1 MPHILSNFLK
11 KKKLTIAKYWNPYHW
26 MNSAAFHHSVCV
38 IFSGTS
44 LYFGN
49 FSVHSLTL
57 TGSTPP
63 GPQLVQE
70 LPNVSS
76 GAPEFT
82 PVFREVRVARSLV
95 FCVVFFRSLF
105 VLLFF
110 FYIGYFTGYVQV
122 YMHTSQNV
130 TEEVQI
136 RIEPVNVNDW
146 TAKFPKYKDV
156 PENITQTEWWKAAHI
171 NLFIQFVSLMRWFT
185 IFNHL
190 FIE

>member
-1 MPHILSNFLK
+1 MNDKFRTNDRVCKKSNTTRS
-11 KKKLTIAKYWNPYHW
+11 TIGGGT
-26 MNSAAFHHSVCV
+26 AF
-38 IFSGTS
+38 
-44 LYFGN
+44 
-49 FSVHSLTL
+49 
-57 TGSTPP
+57 P
-63 GPQLVQE
+63 
-70 LPNVSS
+70 S

-82 PVFREVRVARSLV
+82 PVFRGVRVARSLV
-95 FCVVFFRSLF
+95 FCVVFFRLLF

-156 PENITQTEWWKAAHI
+156 PENITQTEWWKAAE
-171 NLFIQFVSLMRWFT
+171 FIQWYGFQYLAIVNFFFRKLLSMCV
-185 IFNHL
+185 IM
-190 FIE
+190 

>member
-1 MPHILSNFLK
+1 MTGF
-11 KKKLTIAKYWNPYHW
+11 AKR
-26 MNSAAFHHSVCV
+26 V
-38 IFSGTS
+38 
-44 LYFGN
+44 
-49 FSVHSLTL
+49 
-57 TGSTPP
+57 TPP

-136 RIEPVNVNDW
+136 RIEPV
-146 TAKFPKYKDV
+146 
-156 PENITQTEWWKAAHI
+156 
-171 NLFIQFVSLMRWFT
+171 T

>member
-1 MPHILSNFLK
+1 MTGF
-11 KKKLTIAKYWNPYHW
+11 AKR
-26 MNSAAFHHSVCV
+26 V
-38 IFSGTS
+38 
-44 LYFGN
+44 
-49 FSVHSLTL
+49 
-57 TGSTPP
+57 TPP

-156 PENITQTEWWKAAHI
+156 PENITQTEWWKAAE
-171 NLFIQFVSLMRWFT
+171 FIQWYGFQYLAIV
-185 IFNHL
+185 IFYFFLGNCL
-190 FIE
+190 VCVAYR